1 VFSPFSGL
9 FDASETSDPPLATA
23 SAAESMPQSA
33 RICGKKRLARPF
45 LSKVSGFSAAQS
57 KTKGETGGVFKS
69 AMLLFLL
76 LLVLFW
82 AVVPGL
88 IAGWMLHERGRRF
101 WRGLLVGA
109 VCGPLGILATL
120 AFIYFS
126 DRRGARTRRHG
137 RGRAFRVFYDVP
149 VVGRLHVSTV
159 WGLAG
164 LATFLC
170 AWMVGGIAYEVY
182 RTDGGDALSAREASA
197 GLQSDSKPRASQAS
211 PAGAPASEVSDP
223 KQTAN
228 AQSNSSAQLR
238 TSLMGNVA
246 AQPAQPADARA
257 HNSLTQPGQPATP
270 GAPDASA
277 SVSRPGANAHA
288 SSSASV
294 AANAPTP
301 APTAKAPVQGRESAV
316 AEATQALASRGH
328 RVHASV
334 SGDAQTSTLSLSGA
348 TLTREAGNQLLG
360 NGRLRQALKSAG
372 VRIVVM
378 VNGQESWTYML

>member
-1 VFSPFSGL
+1 
-9 FDASETSDPPLATA
+9 
-23 SAAESMPQSA
+23 MPQSA
-33 RICGKKRLARPF
+33 RICGKKELARPF

-57 KTKGETGGVFKS
+57 KTKGENGGVFKS

-126 DRRGARTRRHG
+126 DRRGARTRKHV
-137 RGRAFRVFYDVP
+137 RGRAFRVFYEVP

-159 WGLAG
+159 WALAG

-182 RTDGGDALSAREASA
+182 RTDGGDALSTREASA
-197 GLQSDSKPRASQAS
+197 GLQSETKPRASQDS
-211 PAGAPASEVSDP
+211 PAGSHVMEASDP

-228 AQSNSSAQLR
+228 AQSNSPAQMR

-246 AQPAQPADARA
+246 AQPPQPVDARA
-257 HNSLTQPGQPATP
+257 NNSLTQPGQPATA

-277 SVSRPGANAHA
+277 ASPRPDANA
-288 SSSASV
+288 SSSASGT
-294 AANAPTP
+294 ANAPTP
-301 APTAKAPVQGRESAV
+301 APTAKAPAQGRESAV

-328 RVHASV
+328 RVHASL

>member
-1 VFSPFSGL
+1 M
-9 FDASETSDPPLATA
+9 E
-23 SAAESMPQSA
+23 
-33 RICGKKRLARPF
+33 
-45 LSKVSGFSAAQS
+45 
-57 KTKGETGGVFKS
+57 
-69 AMLLFLL
+69 LFLL

-101 WRGLLVGA
+101 WHGLLVGA
-109 VCGPLGILATL
+109 VCGPLGILGTL

-126 DRRGARTRRHG
+126 DRRAARSRRHG

-159 WGLAG
+159 WALAG

-182 RTDGGDALSAREASA
+182 RTDGGDALNARDASA
-197 GLQSDSKPRASQAS
+197 SLQSDSKPRPGQTTAQAGQPVS
-211 PAGAPASEVSDP
+211 GASDP

-246 AQPAQPADARA
+246 AQTSQPVDARA
-257 HNSLTQPGQPATP
+257 NNSLTRPGQPSTP
-270 GAPDASA
+270 GASDVSTVAPRQDAGAPD
-277 SVSRPGANAHA
+277 
-288 SSSASV
+288 SSSASS
-294 AANAPTP
+294 AANTPTP
-301 APTAKAPVQGRESAV
+301 APTAKPPAQGRESAV
-316 AEATQALASRGH
+316 AEVTQSLASRGH
-328 RVHASV
+328 RVHASL

-348 TLTREAGNQLLG
+348 TLTREAGNQILG
-360 NGRLRQALKSAG
+360 NGRLRQALKSTG